1 MQGRQRAFLCEM
13 GTGTRSVTE
22 RFWLLALVVGTLGV
36 LVGVLVLVGGA
47 VGGPGGRAVIGLVV
61 GLVGRFVL
69 ALILAVIAAVFHG
82 WLLLSDS
89 KKRKRTGRWLCL

>member
-36 LVGVLVLVGGA
+36 LVGVLVLVGGTVLGA
-47 VGGPGGRAVIGLVV
+47 VVRAVGRAVLALAVV
-61 GLVGRFVL
+61 G
-69 ALILAVIAAVFHG
+69 AVAGTVFGAVVHRHVSFREGVCPSHP
-82 WLLLSDS
+82 
-89 KKRKRTGRWLCL
+89 

>member
-36 LVGVLVLVGGA
+36 LVGVLVLVGGTVLGA
-47 VGGPGGRAVIGLVV
+47 VVRAVLGAGWTVLGLLVLLGV
-61 GLVGRFVL
+61 WALFLLFTFRAPELPLFIDPLTGLRG
-69 ALILAVIAAVFHG
+69 I
-82 WLLLSDS
+82 
-89 KKRKRTGRWLCL
+89 